1 MLLSKEKPFKI
12 NAKEK
17 KTPFLLV
24 EETQNHNY
32 RNRRIT
38 QEHRYQHQGNITI
51 HFANHFKN
59 NITDVAPPD

>member
-1 MLLSKEKPFKI
+1 MMLFSKEKPLEAD
-12 NAKEK
+12 AKEK

-24 EETQNHNY
+24 KETQNHNY

-38 QEHRYQHQGNITI
+38 QEQHHKHQGNITI

-59 NITDVAPPD
+59 NITQKP